1 MNCVHNNPL
10 AIYRLKF
17 LGVILFLASIHSS
30 TQLLAQEK
38 QDFPNAENIELNQP
52 PDGHLILNKE
62 KEVVH
67 DSVSIKPNPI
77 GRGKADAATKAK
89 PEEDALSFNFLYFI
103 IQKFKVSDI
112 VD

>member
-17 LGVILFLASIHSS
+17 LGVIVFLVSILST

-38 QDFPNAENIELNQP
+38 QDFPNGENIELNQP
-52 PDGHLILNKE
+52 PDGHIVSIKE
-62 KEVVH
+62 KEVVL
-67 DSVSIKPNPI
+67 DSLAIKPNPI
-77 GRGKADAATKAK
+77 GSGKADAANKAK

>member
-10 AIYRLKF
+10 VIYRLKF
-17 LGVILFLASIHSS
+17 LGVILFSVSILSN

-38 QDFPNAENIELNQP
+38 QDFPNGENIELNQP
-52 PDGHLILNKE
+52 PDGHIVLNKE

-67 DSVSIKPNPI
+67 DSVAIKPNPI
-77 GRGKADAATKAK
+77 GRGKADAANKAK
-89 PEEDALSFNFLYFI
+89 PEEEALSFNFLYFI